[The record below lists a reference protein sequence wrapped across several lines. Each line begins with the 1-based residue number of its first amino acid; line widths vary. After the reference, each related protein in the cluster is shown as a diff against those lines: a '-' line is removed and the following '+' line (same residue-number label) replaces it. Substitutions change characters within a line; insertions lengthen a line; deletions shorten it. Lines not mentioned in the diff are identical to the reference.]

1 MLLGLSRYAGQEIMI
16 GHDVKLRVM
25 EIECHKKP
33 PMVRLGFDAPRHI
46 VIDRME
52 IYEVKERRAWLGP
65 PAGVFADGW
74 LCEDESGFYFVFSE
88 PTWSPAFPGAWCC
101 PRWGYDAQ
109 NVRPLVGWQFPDD
122 LPFEKRIVKVG
133 PEAEKGKVTKKGV
146 NGA

>member
-25 EIECHKKP
+25 EIEVHKKP

-74 LCEDESGFYFVFSE
+74 LCEDRTGIHFVPTE
-88 PTWSPAFPGAWCC
+88 PVWVPNAWCC

-109 NVRPLVGWQFPDD
+109 KVQSVIAWRFPDD

-133 PEAEKGKVTKKGV
+133 PEVEKGKVTKKGV
-146 NGA
+146 NNV